1 MTLQR
6 QLLKRDLCLPGLVI
20 ASLLFALSLTP
31 SLLPRPYL
39 SQALLSGFIMI
50 AGYSIGV
57 LLVALWQYLGLSGIN
72 DRQRRVLHAVTI
84 LICAALLI
92 QSLLYWQDWQNELR
106 TRMGMELLGFGL
118 EFAVIFLSSLLA
130 LVLLLLARLIRYLSG
145 WFSRRLYRVVPQR
158 LANVLAGLLVCLL
171 LLTLANDLVVRH
183 LVDKLDGI
191 YALLDASS
199 DVGGVPPEAPWASG
213 SDASLVSWESLG
225 RTGENFVTEGPRQA
239 DLESYFGTSARQPL
253 RVYVGYRTADSVEA
267 RAQVA
272 LDELIRVRGF
282 ERSKL
287 IIATPTGT
295 GWHDPSAVDSLEY
308 LHRGD
313 TAIVTMQY
321 SYLPSW
327 LTLLL
332 DPMKA
337 KQSAA
342 ALYRAIHGYW
352 RTLPKN
358 NRPDLYLYG
367 LSLGAL
373 GAETSIEL
381 STFVSDPFQG
391 AVLVGA
397 PFMSTLSPL
406 IMRNRN
412 LGSSQWLPII
422 KDSSFVR
429 FTNQENALDI
439 PEAQWGPIRIAYIQY
454 ASDPMV
460 FMSQDLYWREPDWLK
475 EERATDVLTTLR
487 WYPLVTFVQL
497 LFDLPMAD
505 RIDRG
510 NAHNYAAR
518 SYIDAWIEVTDP
530 EGWDAGAVQRLK
542 QYFKGR

>member
-1 MTLQR
+1 M
-6 QLLKRDLCLPGLVI
+6 
-20 ASLLFALSLTP
+20 
-31 SLLPRPYL
+31 
-39 SQALLSGFIMI
+39 
-50 AGYSIGV
+50 GV
-57 LLVALWQYLGLSGIN
+57 
-72 DRQRRVLHAVTI
+72 
-84 LICAALLI
+84 
-92 QSLLYWQDWQNELR
+92 
-106 TRMGMELLGFGL
+106 ELLGFGL
-118 EFAVIFLSSLLA
+118 EFAVILLASLLA
-130 LVLLLLARLIRYLSG
+130 LVLLLIARLIRYFSG
-145 WFSRRLYRVVPQR
+145 WLSRRLYRIVPRR
-158 LANVLAGLLVCLL
+158 LANVLGGLLVCLL

-183 LVDKLDGI
+183 LLHKLDEI

-199 DVGGVPPEAPWASG
+199 DVDGVPPEAPWATG
-213 SDASLVSWESLG
+213 SATSLISWESLG

-239 DLESYFGTSARQPL
+239 DLENYFGTSARQPL
-253 RVYVGYRTADSVEA
+253 RVYVGYRTADNVEA
-267 RAQVA
+267 RAQLA
-272 LDELIRVRGF
+272 LDELIRVGGF

-295 GWHDPSAVDSLEY
+295 GWHDPSAMDSLEY

-313 TAIVTMQY
+313 TAVVTMQY

-337 KQSAA
+337 RQSAS

-352 RTLPKN
+352 RTLPKGS
-358 NRPDLYLYG
+358 RPDLYLYG

-391 AVLVGA
+391 AVLAGA

-406 IMRNRN
+406 IMRSRN
-412 LGSSQWLPII
+412 PGSSQWLPMI
-422 KDSSFVR
+422 KDGSFVR
-429 FTNQENALDI
+429 FTNQDNALDI
-439 PEAQWGPIRIAYIQY
+439 PDAEWGPIRIVYIQY

-475 EERATDVLTTLR
+475 EERATDVLATLR

-518 SYIDAWIEVTDP
+518 SYIDAWIDVTDP